1 MSTTSSGLAVTYV
14 AKGVVGDK
22 QTLDIGVQ
30 SLNATRAT
38 VEDYSDWTVKIAWS
52 ANNRYFSVTSGI
64 GMPFLYFTKGST
76 DVARVEVKAGTAT
89 VSNEMILISDAQ
101 DGVDYAVYAPTGS
114 TWTKNGNV
122 YTSTLNGKNYWSAA
136 MLPQSNTNPSQLAN
150 TYKKF
155 AYVFPA
161 DTKVS
166 WNFNEATSVMRT
178 TFQITPDVKKEAI
191 TPYYKGCCLTT
202 GIIWLQTHPNLIE
215 KPITM

>member
-1 MSTTSSGLAVTYV
+1 MRYFFILFILTQSINPVFSQITPVGSGSYTNTFPGVDSGNRNGYPNFSPQLSGAAQHKPIPTNDWWSFLLKENHVSNLFNYPFTMSTISSGLGVTYV

-30 SLNATRAT
+30 NLNAAKAT
-38 VEDYSDWTVKIAWS
+38 VEDHTDWTVKIAWS

-114 TWTKNGNV
+114 TWTKTGNV
-122 YTSTLNGKNYWSAA
+122 YTS
-136 MLPQSNTNPSQLAN
+136 PP
-150 TYKKF
+150 
-155 AYVFPA
+155 
-161 DTKVS
+161 
-166 WNFNEATSVMRT
+166 
-178 TFQITPDVKKEAI
+178 
-191 TPYYKGCCLTT
+191 
-202 GIIWLQTHPNLIE
+202 
-215 KPITM
+215 